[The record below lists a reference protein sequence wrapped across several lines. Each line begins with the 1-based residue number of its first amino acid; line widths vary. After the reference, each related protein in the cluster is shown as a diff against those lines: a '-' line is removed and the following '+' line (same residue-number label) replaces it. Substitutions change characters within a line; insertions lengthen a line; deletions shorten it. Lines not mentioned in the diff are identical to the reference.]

1 MEDEQRWF
9 NAVKIRVLAWI
20 AVGLTIPSMGVVGGL
35 VLTSINGQLTD
46 IKAGQQATTS
56 QVQTMQTNL
65 AVVSNTITEGLV
77 KSIQAA
83 NDVNAIQN
91 QRLDTIQDRLGK
103 AEGRLDTLKAL
114 QDLQLPGPG
123 RK

>member
-35 VLTSINGQLTD
+35 VLTSINGQLTE
-46 IKAGQQATTS
+46 IKAGQQTTAS